1 MSTRRPL
8 IALVAAALVVMTAA
22 GCGTGVS
29 NSSSGSAGT
38 VKKGGI
44 LNVGTIS
51 SIDSLNP
58 FIAIS
63 SQAYNAFVMEYPQ
76 LVQYGPGIKL
86 EGDWATSWKVSNGG
100 KTYTFH
106 LKPGGKWSD
115 GVPLT
120 AEDAAWTGNTIIKYK
135 SGASAVLAA
144 ALTHVKN
151 MVAPNPTTLVVNYD
165 QPIGNA
171 LAQLEQFWVLPKHV
185 WDKQVGNNGKDLKT
199 YRPEQHLPT
208 VAAGPYTITS
218 YAEKGTTVFKPNPYF
233 YGPKSNAAAVA
244 LTDYT
249 NSTSMIADLQSGTLD
264 FVDQV
269 PFDAAQSVKNSGTF
283 NVDQGA
289 GAEVTNI
296 TFNSNP
302 AKPKNR
308 ELLDPKVKEALEYA
322 TDRQQIAKTVFQ
334 GFAFPWANLISKQSQ
349 GAGWVNPAVKPLPFD
364 IAKANQ
370 ILDGLGYMR
379 GSNGIREVPATT
391 GKYAQPAHEMSYDMM
406 VTTALD
412 FSGAARVRRHRQR
425 LGQDRGQDQLPER
438 RRQPAGVRHRD
449 SRQLHEVR
457 HGTLGLGRL
466 RRPGLHAVGAD
477 PAAVVQLERHRLQQF
492 PLRRGIHQAGHA
504 HRLQAAPGAGLE
516 DGAAG
521 IRPAAVHPAGQRGA
535 GDCQRQ
541 ELDRLLPTAGRV
553 LQVLL
558 HESPPELT

>member
-44 LNVGTIS
+44 LNIGTTS
-51 SIDSLNP
+51 AIDSLNP
-58 FIAIS
+58 FIAIE

-86 EGDWATSWKVSNGG
+86 EGDWATSWKISNGG

-120 AEDAAWTGNTIIKYK
+120 AEDAAWTGNTILKYK

-199 YRPEQHLPT
+199 YRPEQNLPT
-208 VAAGPYTITS
+208 VAAGPYTISS

-244 LTDYT
+244 LTYYT
-249 NSTSMIADLQSGTLD
+249 NSTSMIADLQAGTLD

-269 PFDAAQSVKNSGTF
+269 PFDAAQSVRNSGTF

-364 IAKANQ
+364 LAKANQ

-391 GKYAQPAHEMSYDMM
+391 GKYAQPAHQMSYDMM

-412 FSGAARVRRHRQR
+412 FSGQR
-425 LGQDRGQDQLPER
+425 EFDVIANDWAKIGVKINFQNGGDSQQAYAIETAGNYTKYDMALWDWVGYIDPDFMLSVLTRPQWFSWSDTGYNN
-438 RRQPAGVRHRD
+438 PAYDAEYVK
-449 SRQLHEVR
+449 Q
-457 HGTLGLGRL
+457 GTLTNSK
-466 RRPGLHAVGAD
+466 
-477 PAAVVQLERHRLQQF
+477 
-492 PLRRGIHQAGHA
+492 
-504 HRLQAAPGAGLE
+504 
-516 DGAAG
+516 
-521 IRPAAVHPAGQRGA
+521 
-535 GDCQRQ
+535 QRQ
-541 ELDRLLPTAGRV
+541 ALVWKMEQQAYDQRQYIQLVNEDLVTANAKSWTGFYPQ
-553 LQVLL
+553 LGAYCKCYYTNPHQ
-558 HESPPELT
+558 S

>member
-8 IALVAAALVVMTAA
+8 IALVAAALVVVTAA

-44 LNVGTIS
+44 LNIGTTS
-51 SIDSLNP
+51 AIDSLNP
-58 FIAIS
+58 FIAIE

-86 EGDWATSWKVSNGG
+86 EGDWATSWKISNGG

-120 AEDAAWTGNTIIKYK
+120 AEDAAWTGNTILKYK

-199 YRPEQHLPT
+199 YRPEQNLPT
-208 VAAGPYTITS
+208 VAAGPYTISS

-244 LTDYT
+244 LTYYT
-249 NSTSMIADLQSGTLD
+249 NSTSMIADLQAGTLD

-269 PFDAAQSVKNSGTF
+269 PFDAAQSVRNSGTF

-364 IAKANQ
+364 LAKANQ

-391 GKYAQPAHEMSYDMM
+391 GKYAQPAHQMSYDMM

-412 FSGAARVRRHRQR
+412 FSGQR
-425 LGQDRGQDQLPER
+425 EFDVIANDWAKIGVKINFQNGGDSQQAYAIETAGNYTKYDMALWDWVGYIDPDFMLSVLTRPQWFSWSDTGYNN
-438 RRQPAGVRHRD
+438 PAYDAEYVK
-449 SRQLHEVR
+449 Q
-457 HGTLGLGRL
+457 GTLTNSK
-466 RRPGLHAVGAD
+466 
-477 PAAVVQLERHRLQQF
+477 
-492 PLRRGIHQAGHA
+492 
-504 HRLQAAPGAGLE
+504 
-516 DGAAG
+516 
-521 IRPAAVHPAGQRGA
+521 
-535 GDCQRQ
+535 QRQ
-541 ELDRLLPTAGRV
+541 ALVWKMEQQAYDQRQYIQLVNEDLVTANAKSWTGFYPQ
-553 LQVLL
+553 LGAYCKCYYTNPHQ
-558 HESPPELT
+558 S

>member
-151 MVAPNPTTLVVNYD
+151 MAAPNPTTLVVNYD

-185 WDKQVGNNGKDLKT
+185 WDKQVGNSGKDLKT

-412 FSGAARVRRHRQR
+412 FSGQR
-425 LGQDRGQDQLPER
+425 EFDVIANDWAKIGVKINFQNGGDSQQAYAIET
-438 RRQPAGVRHRD
+438 AGNYTKYDMALWDWVGYVDPDFMLSVLTRPQWFSWSD
-449 SRQLHEVR
+449 TGYNNSAYDAEYTKQ
-457 HGTLGLGRL
+457 GTLT
-466 RRPGLHAVGAD
+466 D
-477 PAAVVQLERHRLQQF
+477 F
-492 PLRRGIHQAGHA
+492 K
-504 HRLQAAPGAGLE
+504 
-516 DGAAG
+516 
-521 IRPAAVHPAGQRGA
+521 
-535 GDCQRQ
+535 QRQ
-541 ELDRLLPTAGRV
+541 ALVWKMEQQAYDQRQYIQLVNEELVTANAKGWTGFYPQ
-553 LQVLL
+553 LGAYCKCYYT
-558 HESPPELT
+558 SPHQS

>member
-151 MVAPNPTTLVVNYD
+151 MAAPNPTTLVVNYD

-412 FSGAARVRRHRQR
+412 FSGQR
-425 LGQDRGQDQLPER
+425 EFDVIANDWAKIGVKINFQNGGDSQQAYAIET
-438 RRQPAGVRHRD
+438 AGNYTKYDMALWDWVGYVDPDFMLSVLTRPQWFSWSD
-449 SRQLHEVR
+449 TGYNNSPYDAEYTKQ
-457 HGTLGLGRL
+457 GTLT
-466 RRPGLHAVGAD
+466 D
-477 PAAVVQLERHRLQQF
+477 F
-492 PLRRGIHQAGHA
+492 K
-504 HRLQAAPGAGLE
+504 
-516 DGAAG
+516 
-521 IRPAAVHPAGQRGA
+521 
-535 GDCQRQ
+535 QRQ
-541 ELDRLLPTAGRV
+541 ALVWKMEQQAYDQRQYIQLVNEELVTANAKGWTGFYPQ
-553 LQVLL
+553 LGAYCKCYYT
-558 HESPPELT
+558 SPHQS

>member
-22 GCGTGVS
+22 GCGTGAS
-29 NSSSGSAGT
+29 NSTSGSAGT

-44 LNVGTIS
+44 LNIGTTS
-51 SIDSLNP
+51 GIDSLNP
-58 FIAIS
+58 FIAIE

-135 SGASAVLAA
+135 DGASAVLAA
-144 ALTHVKN
+144 ALTHVKD
-151 MVAPNPTTLVVNYD
+151 MQAPNPTTLVVNYD
-165 QPIGNA
+165 QPVGNA
-171 LAQLEQFWVLPKHV
+171 LPQLEQFWVLPKHV

-244 LTDYT
+244 LTYYT
-249 NSTSMIADLQSGTLD
+249 NSTSMIADLQAGTVD

-269 PFDAAQSVKNSGTF
+269 PFDAASSVKNSGTF
-283 NVDQGA
+283 NVDEGA

-322 TDRQQIAKTVFQ
+322 TNRQQIAKTVFQ

-349 GAGWVNPAVKPLPFD
+349 GAGWVNPAVKPLPYD

-391 GKYAQPAHEMSYDMM
+391 GKYAQPAHQMSYDMM
-406 VTTALD
+406 VPTSLD
-412 FSGAARVRRHRQR
+412 FSGQR
-425 LGQDRGQDQLPER
+425 EFDIIANDWAKIGVKINFQNGGDSQQAYAIETAGNYTKFDMALWDWVGYIDPDFMLSVLTRPQWFSWSDTGYSN
-438 RRQPAGVRHRD
+438 PAYD
-449 SRQLHEVR
+449 AEYIKQ
-457 HGTLGLGRL
+457 GTLT
-466 RRPGLHAVGAD
+466 D
-477 PAAVVQLERHRLQQF
+477 F
-492 PLRRGIHQAGHA
+492 K
-504 HRLQAAPGAGLE
+504 
-516 DGAAG
+516 
-521 IRPAAVHPAGQRGA
+521 
-535 GDCQRQ
+535 QRQ
-541 ELDRLLPTAGRV
+541 ALVWKMEQQAYDQRQYIQLVNEELVTANAKSWTGFYPQ
-553 LQVLL
+553 LGAYCKCYYT
-558 HESPPELT
+558 SPHQS

>member
-44 LNVGTIS
+44 LNVGTNS

-86 EGDWATSWKVSNGG
+86 EGDWATSWKISNGG

-120 AEDAAWTGNTIIKYK
+120 AEDAAWTGNTIVKYK
-135 SGASAVLAA
+135 DGASAVLAA
-144 ALTHVKN
+144 ALTHLKD
-151 MVAPNPTTLVVNYD
+151 MQAPNPTTLVVNYD

-208 VAAGPYTITS
+208 VAAGAYTITS

-249 NSTSMIADLQSGTLD
+249 NSTSMIADLQAGTLD

-289 GAEVTNI
+289 GAEVDNI

-334 GFAFPWANLISKQSQ
+334 GFAFPWANLVSKQSQ

-412 FSGAARVRRHRQR
+412 FSGQR
-425 LGQDRGQDQLPER
+425 EFDIIANDWAKIGVKINFQNGGDSQQAYAIET
-438 RRQPAGVRHRD
+438 AGNYTKYDMALWDWVGYADPDFMLSVITRPQWFSWSD
-449 SRQLHEVR
+449 TGYNNSAYDAEYTKQ
-457 HGTLGLGRL
+457 GTLTN
-466 RRPGLHAVGAD
+466 
-477 PAAVVQLERHRLQQF
+477 F
-492 PLRRGIHQAGHA
+492 K
-504 HRLQAAPGAGLE
+504 
-516 DGAAG
+516 
-521 IRPAAVHPAGQRGA
+521 
-535 GDCQRQ
+535 QRQ
-541 ELDRLLPTAGRV
+541 ALVWKMEQQAYDQRQYIQLVNQELVTANAKSWTGFYPQ
-553 LQVLL
+553 LNAYCKCYYT
-558 HESPPELT
+558 SPHQS

>member
-8 IALVAAALVVMTAA
+8 IAVVAAALVVMTAA

-151 MVAPNPTTLVVNYD
+151 MVAPNATTLVVNYD
-165 QPIGNA
+165 QPVGNA
-171 LAQLEQFWVLPKHV
+171 IPQLEQFWVLPKHV

-249 NSTSMIADLQSGTLD
+249 NSTSMIADLQAGTLD

-322 TDRQQIAKTVFQ
+322 TNRQQIAKTVFQ
-334 GFAFPWANLISKQSQ
+334 GFAFPWANLISKQSE

-364 IAKANQ
+364 LAKANQ
-370 ILDGLGYMR
+370 ILDSLGYMR

-412 FSGAARVRRHRQR
+412 FSGQR
-425 LGQDRGQDQLPER
+425 EFDIIANDWAKIGVKINFQNGGDSQQAYAIETAGNYTKYDMALWDWVGYVDPDFMLSVLTRPQWFSWSDTGYSN
-438 RRQPAGVRHRD
+438 PAYDAEYVK
-449 SRQLHEVR
+449 Q
-457 HGTLGLGRL
+457 GTLTN
-466 RRPGLHAVGAD
+466 
-477 PAAVVQLERHRLQQF
+477 F
-492 PLRRGIHQAGHA
+492 K
-504 HRLQAAPGAGLE
+504 
-516 DGAAG
+516 
-521 IRPAAVHPAGQRGA
+521 
-535 GDCQRQ
+535 QRQ
-541 ELDRLLPTAGRV
+541 ALAWKMEQQAYDQRQYIQLVNEDLVTANAKSWTGFYPQ
-553 LQVLL
+553 LGAYCKCYYTNPHQ
-558 HESPPELT
+558 T

>member
-22 GCGTGVS
+22 GCGTGAS
-29 NSSSGSAGT
+29 NSTSGSAGT

-44 LNVGTIS
+44 LNIGTTS
-51 SIDSLNP
+51 GIDSLNP
-58 FIAIS
+58 FIAIE

-100 KTYTFH
+100 KTYTFQ

-165 QPIGNA
+165 QPVGNA
-171 LAQLEQFWVLPKHV
+171 LPQLEQFWVLPKHV

-233 YGPKSNAAAVA
+233 YGPKSNAEAVA
-244 LTDYT
+244 LTYYT
-249 NSTSMIADLQSGTLD
+249 NSTSMIADLQAGTVD

-269 PFDAAQSVKNSGTF
+269 PFDAASSVKNSGTF
-283 NVDQGA
+283 NVDEGA

-322 TDRQQIAKTVFQ
+322 TNRQQIAKTVFQ

-349 GAGWVNPAVKPLPFD
+349 GAGWVNPAVKPLPYD

-391 GKYAQPAHEMSYDMM
+391 GKYAQPAHQMSYDMM
-406 VTTALD
+406 VPTSLD
-412 FSGAARVRRHRQR
+412 FSGQR
-425 LGQDRGQDQLPER
+425 EFDIIANDWAKIGVKINFQNGGDSQQAYAIETAGNYTKFDMALWDWVGYIDPDFMLSVLTRPQWFSWSDTGYSN
-438 RRQPAGVRHRD
+438 PAYD
-449 SRQLHEVR
+449 AEYIKQ
-457 HGTLGLGRL
+457 GTLT
-466 RRPGLHAVGAD
+466 D
-477 PAAVVQLERHRLQQF
+477 F
-492 PLRRGIHQAGHA
+492 K
-504 HRLQAAPGAGLE
+504 
-516 DGAAG
+516 
-521 IRPAAVHPAGQRGA
+521 
-535 GDCQRQ
+535 QRQ
-541 ELDRLLPTAGRV
+541 ALVWKMEQQAYDQRQYIQLVNEELVTANAKSWTGFYPQ
-553 LQVLL
+553 LGAYCKCYYT
-558 HESPPELT
+558 SPHQS

>member
-8 IALVAAALVVMTAA
+8 IALVATALVVMTAA

-86 EGDWATSWKVSNGG
+86 EGDWATSWKISNGG

-151 MVAPNPTTLVVNYD
+151 MVAPNATTLVVNYD
-165 QPIGNA
+165 QPVGNA
-171 LAQLEQFWVLPKHV
+171 IPQLEQFWVLPKHV

-249 NSTSMIADLQSGTLD
+249 NSTSMIADLQAGTLD

-322 TDRQQIAKTVFQ
+322 TNREQIAKTVFQ

-370 ILDGLGYMR
+370 ILDSLGYMR

-412 FSGAARVRRHRQR
+412 FSGQR
-425 LGQDRGQDQLPER
+425 EFDIIANDWAKIGVKINFQNGGDSQQAYAIETAGNYTKYDMALWDWVGYIDPDFMLSVLTRPQWFSWSDTGYNN
-438 RRQPAGVRHRD
+438 PAYDAEYVK
-449 SRQLHEVR
+449 Q
-457 HGTLGLGRL
+457 GTLTN
-466 RRPGLHAVGAD
+466 
-477 PAAVVQLERHRLQQF
+477 F
-492 PLRRGIHQAGHA
+492 K
-504 HRLQAAPGAGLE
+504 
-516 DGAAG
+516 
-521 IRPAAVHPAGQRGA
+521 
-535 GDCQRQ
+535 QRQ
-541 ELDRLLPTAGRV
+541 ALAWKMEQEAYDQRQYIQLVNEDLVTANAKSWTGFYPQ
-553 LQVLL
+553 LGAYCKCYYTNPHQ
-558 HESPPELT
+558 T

>member
-151 MVAPNPTTLVVNYD
+151 MAAPNPTTLVVNYD

-334 GFAFPWANLISKQSQ
+334 GFAFPWANLISKQSR

-412 FSGAARVRRHRQR
+412 FSGQR
-425 LGQDRGQDQLPER
+425 EFDVIANDWAKIGVKINFQNGGDSQQAYAIET
-438 RRQPAGVRHRD
+438 AGNYTKYDMALWDWVGYVDPDFMLSVLTRPQWFSWSD
-449 SRQLHEVR
+449 TGYNNSPYDAEYTKQ
-457 HGTLGLGRL
+457 GTLT
-466 RRPGLHAVGAD
+466 D
-477 PAAVVQLERHRLQQF
+477 F
-492 PLRRGIHQAGHA
+492 K
-504 HRLQAAPGAGLE
+504 
-516 DGAAG
+516 
-521 IRPAAVHPAGQRGA
+521 
-535 GDCQRQ
+535 QRQ
-541 ELDRLLPTAGRV
+541 ALVWKMEQQAYDQRQYIQLVNEELVTANAKGWTGFYPQ
-553 LQVLL
+553 LGAYCKCYYT
-558 HESPPELT
+558 SPHQS

>member
-412 FSGAARVRRHRQR
+412 FSGQR
-425 LGQDRGQDQLPER
+425 EFDVIANDWAKIGVKINFQNGGDSQQAYAIET
-438 RRQPAGVRHRD
+438 AGNYTKYDMALWDWVGYVDPDFMLSVLTRPQWFSWSD
-449 SRQLHEVR
+449 TGYNNSPYDAEYTKQ
-457 HGTLGLGRL
+457 GTLT
-466 RRPGLHAVGAD
+466 D
-477 PAAVVQLERHRLQQF
+477 F
-492 PLRRGIHQAGHA
+492 K
-504 HRLQAAPGAGLE
+504 
-516 DGAAG
+516 
-521 IRPAAVHPAGQRGA
+521 
-535 GDCQRQ
+535 QRQ
-541 ELDRLLPTAGRV
+541 ALVWKMEQQAYDQRQYIQLVNEELVTANAKGWTGFYPQ
-553 LQVLL
+553 LGAYCKCYYT
-558 HESPPELT
+558 SPHQS